1 MKVKVVAL
9 TLLVATMGVAVP
21 VMAQTRNP
29 SQDFFE
35 QGRDQLEREIQNLQ
49 TQPITLE
56 DKVDTP
62 PSEPLLEVSPAP
74 TNPANEKPNQVE
86 TPNQQPS
93 QGDNQ
98 EQGTPGQ

>member
-9 TLLVATMGVAVP
+9 TLLVATMGLAVP
-21 VMAQTRNP
+21 VTAQTRNP

-49 TQPITLE
+49 AEPITLE
-56 DKVDTP
+56 GNVEKP
-62 PSEPLLEVSPAP
+62 PLEPLLEVSPAP
-74 TNPANEKPNQVE
+74 TSPAKEKPNQVE

-93 QGDNQ
+93 EGDNQ
-98 EQGTPGQ
+98 EQGTPAQ